1 MVDAVITNKTHVF
14 LTQNTVSIEDDLEKN
29 IQEKTTLIID
39 EKSANV
45 SSDKDNIKDINDNV
59 MLDPPILESGWSP
72 VRKHLVHS
80 KPRNVLNASS
90 LENPLKEKN
99 AQDAAKLL
107 ANLKIDKSKWRP
119 SRPSSETQRD

>member
-14 LTQNTVSIEDDLEKN
+14 LTQNTVSIEGGLEKN
-29 IQEKTTLIID
+29 IQEKTTLKD

-72 VRKHLVHS
+72 VRKDLVHS

-99 AQDAAKLL
+99 AQDAAELL
-107 ANLKIDKSKWRP
+107 VNLKIDKSKWRP